1 VSKAKQ
7 ILDQIREIGCE
18 MVDFKI
24 VDAGGRLHHLMIPTA
39 SMDEDSFDFGFGF
52 DGSNFGFAKTS
63 KSDFIARPELGESVQ
78 LDPCMDEPTA
88 TFMCNVFEAG
98 VEVKPY
104 ASDPRAVLRKARDYM
119 RSLGIAQES
128 VWAPELEFHV
138 FDGIRLRTEPH
149 HQMYEILSTEGYW
162 GHEDDDYLSSSRL
175 PKKLGYHAVPPYDT
189 NMDIRVMSVRMLTDL
204 GFNVKYHHHEVGGPS
219 QQEIEF
225 NLQEMMHAADSIIW
239 GKYIVRNVA
248 NEFGLHATFIPKPIH
263 GEAGNGMHVHHRLV
277 GDGNNPNVFADST
290 GYMGLSK
297 MALSFLAGIL
307 THAPALSAISNP
319 STNSYK
325 RLVRGYEAPCNVCY
339 GMANRNAALRIPA
352 YATKP
357 EEKRL
362 EYRVGDATA
371 NPYLMLSAVL
381 MAGLD
386 GVKKGMNPEGKFGPL
401 ENMTEGWEPETAIPA
416 SLKEAL
422 DALKDD
428 NNFLLEGGVFTGEM
442 LEKFI
447 ADKMED
453 HIRLERLTHPVEF
466 EMYDFI

>member
-1 VSKAKQ
+1 MSNTKKIIEQ
-7 ILDQIREIGCE
+7 IKEVGCE

-24 VDAGGRLHHLMIPTA
+24 VDAAGRLHHLMIPTTA
-39 SMDEDSFDFGFGF
+39 ITEDSLEFGFGF

-63 KSDFIARPELGESVQ
+63 KSDFIARPCLEETIQ
-78 LDPCMDEPTA
+78 LDPCIDEPTVS
-88 TFMCNVFEAG
+88 FLCDVFEAG
-98 VEVKPY
+98 VDVKPY
-104 ASDPRAVLRKARDYM
+104 ASDPRAVLRKAREYM
-119 RSLGIAQES
+119 RGLGVAEDS

-138 FDGIRLRTEPH
+138 FDGIKLRTEPH
-149 HQMYEILSTEGYW
+149 LQMYEIVSSEGYW
-162 GHEDDDYLSSSRL
+162 GQEDEEYYSNYRL

-189 NMDIRVMSVRMLTDL
+189 NMDIRVIATRMLTDL
-204 GFNVKYHHHEVGGPS
+204 GFDVKYHHHEVGGPS

-225 NLQEMMHAADSIIW
+225 NLQEMMQAADSIIW
-239 GKYIVRNVA
+239 GKYIIRNVA
-248 NEFGLHATFIPKPIH
+248 NEFGMHATFLPKPIH
-263 GEAGNGMHVHHRLV
+263 AEAGNGMHVHHKLV
-277 GDGNNPNVFADST
+277 GGSGNPNVFADAN

-297 MALSFLAGIL
+297 LALSFLAGIL
-307 THAPALSAISNP
+307 DHAPALAAISNP

-386 GVKKGMNPEGKFGPL
+386 GVKKDMNPEGKFGPL
-401 ENMTEGWEPETAIPA
+401 ENMPKGWEPETNVPA

-422 DALKDD
+422 DALNADHD
-428 NNFLLEGGVFTGEM
+428 FLLEGGVFTKVM
-442 LEKFI
+442 IEKFI
-447 ADKMED
+447 DDKMAD